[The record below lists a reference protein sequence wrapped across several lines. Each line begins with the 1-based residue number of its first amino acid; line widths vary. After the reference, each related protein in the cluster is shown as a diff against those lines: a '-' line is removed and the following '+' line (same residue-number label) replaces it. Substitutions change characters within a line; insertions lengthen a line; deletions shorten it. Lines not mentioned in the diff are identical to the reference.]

1 MPAHFDVL
9 IENGRVFDG
18 MGNPSRAANVG
29 IRDGRVVRISDEAI
43 PHEAADE
50 VLDADGLWV
59 MPGFIDFHTHYDV
72 EVEVAPSLSESL
84 RHGVTVVSLGS
95 CSLGASLGT
104 PEDIADIFCRVEAVP
119 RPIVLPLLE
128 QIKDWNSLPGYFD
141 HLETLPLGPHITSF
155 VGHSNIRMHTMG
167 FDRSVDPKLRPS
179 RDEVA
184 AMQRLLEEGLDAGY
198 MGVSIQTLPW
208 DKLDG
213 TRFRSRPLPSYF
225 AKWREYRQ
233 LTRICRRRGR
243 VFQGVPNITTK
254 VNVLL
259 FLLESAGLFRR
270 PLRTSIISLMDIRAD
285 RSIYWVVPIFT
296 RLFNRFLRADFRMQS
311 LPNLFDLWSDGID
324 LVVFEEFGAG
334 TEALHLIDPDRRAE
348 LLRDPDYRER
358 FKKDWRKFFSPK
370 VYHRNFKYTEVLA
383 CPDERYVGRSFAE
396 IGADEERDA
405 VDVFLDLVAEHRDA
419 LRWYSVMAND
429 RQGPLEWIANHPDVL
444 IGFSDAGAH
453 LRQMAHYNYPLR
465 LLKLARDAEQR
476 GEPFMSMERA
486 VYRVTG
492 EPAEWFGM
500 DAGVLAEG
508 RRADVVVVDP
518 TRLDESLDEAH
529 EAEMTGFGGHIRLVR
544 RNPDTVRAVYVSGKK
559 AVANGEVLPAVGQ
572 EKGFGTVLR
581 SVDRSS

>member
-1 MPAHFDVL
+1 MASRFDVL

-18 MGNPSRAANVG
+18 LGSPSRIANVG
-29 IRDGRVVRISDEAI
+29 IRDGRVVTVSEQAI

-50 VLDADGLWV
+50 VLDANGLWV

-72 EVEVAPSLSESL
+72 EVEVAPELSESL

-95 CSLGASLGT
+95 CSLGASLGS

-128 QIKDWNSLPGYFD
+128 QLKDWDSLPGYLD
-141 HLETLPLGPHITSF
+141 HLDTLALGPHVTSF
-155 VGHSNIRMHTMG
+155 VGHSNIRMDTMG
-167 FDRSVDPKLRPS
+167 FGRSVDPKIHPTA
-179 RDEVA
+179 DE
-184 AMQRLLEEGLDAGY
+184 MQTMERKLEEGLDAGY

-213 TRFRSRPLPSYF
+213 DRFRSRPLPSYF
-225 AKWREYRQ
+225 AKWREYRR

-243 VFQGVPNITTK
+243 VFQGVPNVSTK

-259 FLLESAGLFRR
+259 FLMESMGVFRR

-285 RSIYWVVPIFT
+285 RMVYKLVPVFT
-296 RLFNRFLRADFRMQS
+296 RLFNRFLNADFRMQS
-311 LPNLFDLWSDGID
+311 LPNLFDLWSDGIE

-334 TEALHLIDPDRRAE
+334 TEALHLLDPEKRAD
-348 LLRDPDYRER
+348 LLRDPGYRKR
-358 FKKDWRKFFSPK
+358 FKKDWDSYFSPK
-370 VYHRNFKYTEVLA
+370 VYHRNLEYTKVLA
-383 CPDERYVGRSFAE
+383 CPDPQYVGRSFAQ
-396 IGADEERDA
+396 IATDEQRNA
-405 VDVFLDLVAEHRDA
+405 VDVFLDLVAEHKDA
-419 LRWYSVMAND
+419 LRWYSIMAND
-429 RQGPLEWIANHPDVL
+429 RREPLEFITSHPDVL

-465 LLKLARDAEQR
+465 LLKLVRDAEQR

-486 VYRVTG
+486 VHRVTG
-492 EPAEWFGM
+492 EPSEWFGM

-518 TRLDESLDEAH
+518 ERLDDSLDVAH
-529 EAEMTGFGGHIRLVR
+529 EAQMKGFGGHVRLVR
-544 RNPDTVRAVYVSGKK
+544 RNPETVRAVYVSGKK
-559 AVANGEVLPAVGQ
+559 AVAHGEVLPEVGQ
-572 EKGFGTVLR
+572 QKGFGTVLR
-581 SVDRSS
+581 SGDRM